1 MNTNPQFICAY
12 FINTNMDI
20 TIVIEE
26 KRKRTLPCD
35 PHFIGDSPTVHT
47 QCTPL
52 SNITSSVNQCQQHY
66 TGQFQI

>member
-1 MNTNPQFICAY
+1 
-12 FINTNMDI
+12 MDI